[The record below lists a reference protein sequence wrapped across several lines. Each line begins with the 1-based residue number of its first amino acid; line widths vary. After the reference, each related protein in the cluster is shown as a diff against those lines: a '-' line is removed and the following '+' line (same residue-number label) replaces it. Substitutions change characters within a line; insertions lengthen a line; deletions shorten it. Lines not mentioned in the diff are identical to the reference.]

1 MQKPIDNRRLSPDT
15 QAVLRRRVVL
25 AVRNGM
31 NQSEAARTFHVSR
44 QSVNAWVGVAGK
56 KGLKALGAKKRGRP
70 AQRGK
75 LLPWQAAT
83 LVHLILSKG
92 PDDLGMPWSLWTRQ
106 AIAIFIERR
115 FGVKLTV
122 WTVGRMLKHW
132 KLTPQIP
139 ARRAYEQQPQAIK
152 KWLKEEYPRI
162 VRLAKK
168 EGADIHWGDQTGF
181 RSDHQTG
188 TTYGRRG
195 ETPVILGTG
204 KRFGCSMLSTLTNK
218 GELRFML
225 YDHSFAAPVCID
237 FLKRLIKHCKRK
249 PFIILDRH
257 PVHRS
262 KKLQQWLTDNQKRVR
277 VFLLP
282 GYAPELN
289 PDELVNQD
297 VKSNAIGRKRPT
309 TLMEMKHAIRSF
321 MMRKQRDA
329 SAVINYFKKASVS
342 YAA

>member
-25 AVRNGM
+25 AVRDGM
-31 NQSEAARTFHVSR
+31 DQSEAARTFHVSR
-44 QSVNAWVGVAGK
+44 QSVNTWFNKAEK
-56 KGLKALGAKKRGRP
+56 HGLQSLEAKKRGRP
-70 AQRGK
+70 ASKGK

-92 PDDLGMPWSLWTRQ
+92 PNDLGMPWSLWTRQ
-106 AIAIFIERR
+106 AVAVFIERR

-122 WTVGRMLKHW
+122 WTVGRMLKRW
-132 KLTPQIP
+132 KLTPQKP
-139 ARRAYEQQPQAIK
+139 VRRAYEQQPEAVK
-152 KWLKEEYPRI
+152 KWLQEEYPRI

-168 EGADIHWGDQTGF
+168 EGANIHWGDQTGF

-225 YDHSFAAPVCID
+225 YDRTFTALLCID
-237 FLKRLIKHCKRK
+237 FLKRLVRHCRRK
-249 PFIILDRH
+249 PFVILDRH

-262 KKLQQWLTDNQKRVR
+262 KKLQKWLADNKERVR

-297 VKSNAIGRKRPT
+297 VKSNAIGRKRPM
-309 TLMEMKHAIRSF
+309 TLQELKRSIRSF

-329 SAVINYFKKASVS
+329 GAVIDYFKKASVS

>member
-1 MQKPIDNRRLSPDT
+1 MQKPIDNRRHSPDT

-25 AVRNGM
+25 AVRNGI
-31 NQSEAARTFHVSR
+31 NQSEAARMFHVSR
-44 QSVNAWVGVAGK
+44 QSVNTWVGVAKK

-70 AQRGK
+70 PQQGK

-83 LVHLILSKG
+83 LVHQILSKG
-92 PDDLGMPWSLWTRQ
+92 PNDLGMPWALWTRQ
-106 AIAIFIERR
+106 AVAVFIERK

-122 WTVGRMLKHW
+122 WTVGRMLRRW
-132 KLTPQIP
+132 KLTPQKP
-139 ARRAYEQQPQAIK
+139 ARRAYEQQPEAIK
-152 KWLKEEYPRI
+152 EWLRETYPAI
-162 VRLAKK
+162 VRLAK
-168 EGADIHWGDQTGF
+168 EEEADIHWGDQTGF

-188 TTYGRRG
+188 TTYGRQG

-225 YDHSFAAPVCID
+225 YDKTFTAPVCID
-237 FLKRLIKHCKRK
+237 FLRRLVKHCERK
-249 PFIILDRH
+249 PFVILDRH
-257 PVHRS
+257 TVHRS
-262 KKLQQWLTDNQKRVR
+262 KKVQQWLSEHEKEIR

-297 VKSNAIGRKRPT
+297 VKSNAIGRARPT
-309 TLMEMKHAIRSF
+309 TLQEMKHAVRSF
-321 MMRKQRDA
+321 MKKKQRDA
-329 SAVINYFKKASVS
+329 RLVMNYFKEASVR

>member
-1 MQKPIDNRRLSPDT
+1 MQKPIDNRRLSPET

-44 QSVNAWVGVAGK
+44 QSVNTWFNNAK
-56 KGLKALGAKKRGRP
+56 KHGLKDLAAKKRGRP
-70 AQRGK
+70 AQKGK
-75 LLPWQAAT
+75 LLPWQAAL

-92 PDDLGMPWSLWTRQ
+92 PNDLGMPWSLWTRQ
-106 AIAIFIERR
+106 AVAVFIERR
-115 FGVKLTV
+115 FNVHLTV
-122 WTVGRMLKHW
+122 WTVGRMLRKW
-132 KLTPQIP
+132 KMTPQKP
-139 ARRAYEQQPQAIK
+139 ARRAYEQQPEAVK
-152 KWLKEEYPRI
+152 KWLNEEYPRI

-168 EGADIHWGDQTGF
+168 ENADIHWGDQTGF

-188 TTYGRRG
+188 TTYGRIG
-195 ETPVILGTG
+195 ETPVIFGTG
-204 KRFGCSMLSTLTNK
+204 KRFRCSMLSALTNK
-218 GELRFML
+218 GELKFML
-225 YDHSFAAPVCID
+225 YDQTFTAPLCID
-237 FLKRLIKHCKRK
+237 FMKRLIKHCKRK
-249 PFIILDRH
+249 PFVILDRH

-262 KKLQQWLTDNQKRVR
+262 KRLQKWLADNQKRVR

-297 VKSNAIGRKRPT
+297 VKSNALGKSRPT
-309 TLMEMKHAIRSF
+309 TLQEMKHAIRSF
-321 MMRKQRDA
+321 MMKKQRDA
-329 SAVINYFKKASVS
+329 SKVIAYFNKASVR